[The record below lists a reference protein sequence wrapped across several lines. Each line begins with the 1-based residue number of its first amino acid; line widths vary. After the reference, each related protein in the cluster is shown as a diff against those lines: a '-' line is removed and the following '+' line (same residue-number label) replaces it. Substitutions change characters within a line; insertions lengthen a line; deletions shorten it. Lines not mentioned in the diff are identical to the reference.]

1 MKKITRIVGVDCK
14 IGKNSRTGSTVTM
27 GVLDEDIIAC
37 TEYFREFNSGNE
49 IEGKI
54 KKISLNLEYEDD
66 LMEDEQAEKLI
77 VNIDGALEDVTNGN
91 AVILENTND

>member
-27 GVLDEDIIAC
+27 GVPDENIIDC
-37 TEYFREFNSGNE
+37 TTYFREFTGGDE
-49 IEGKI
+49 ISGKI
-54 KKISLNLEYEDD
+54 KKIELNLIYEDD

>member
-27 GVLDEDIIAC
+27 SISDEDIIDC
-37 TEYFREFNSGNE
+37 TKYYKEFNSADE

-54 KKISLNLEYEDD
+54 KKITLILEYEED
-66 LMEDEQAEKLI
+66 LKAVEDEQETEKTI
-77 VNIDGALEDVTNGN
+77 VNIDGALSEVVEGGD
-91 AVILENTND
+91 AE